1 MAWLGDFEG
10 YLRTAQ
16 GLGSSPVIALRVF
29 SWTMRSYL
37 ETSSNPDDARRHL
50 ARAQAE
56 LGGRRDA
63 GSDLNLDLVA
73 GMMAEI
79 PAVLAAYEGDP
90 ASALRHARQA
100 LDIEACND
108 YHTVLLV
115 SATQLARGVRDR
127 AG

>member
-10 YLRTAQ
+10 HLRTAQ
-16 GLGSSPVIALRVF
+16 GLGSSPVIAMRVF

-37 ETSSNPDDARRHL
+37 ESSNSDDARRHL

-73 GMMAEI
+73 GIMAEI

-100 LDIEACND
+100 LDIEARTITTLCFWCRPR
-108 YHTVLLV
+108 
-115 SATQLARGVRDR
+115 SSSGVRDR